1 MKITLLLFSIFFLL
15 LPIGTTAQ
23 IAGCPDPLAS
33 NFNPSATQNDGS
45 CTYNPESIAP
55 TSSFNLAGN
64 LLETSGLITWN
75 NQIWTHNDSD
85 DNNIYAL
92 DTTNGTLFQSYQL
105 VGVSNS
111 DWEEISQDADFVYV
125 GDFGNNSNGNRTDL
139 KILRIDKNSIL
150 GGSPLIETINF
161 SYSNQIDFAPA
172 GPNNTD
178 YDCEAFI
185 VSSDSIFLFTKQWAS
200 KKTTVYSLSKTP
212 GTHIAQLKSTFDVQG
227 LITGAT
233 YLESKKLV
241 ALCGYNN
248 LLQPFIYL
256 LYDFHN
262 HDFFGGNKRKVTISR
277 PFHQVEGI
285 ASTNGL
291 KYYISNEYSSQPLF
305 ITTQQ
310 KLLIFNLGGFL
321 EGYLN
326 NVVTQT
332 ETKKKN
338 TDLLFPNPSKDFIR
352 IKTDKY
358 HLPVNYQIIN
368 RLGQIV
374 QKGKLTQENQGIDI
388 SGLAVGMHILNIGND
403 IMESYKLMKE

>member
-1 MKITLLLFSIFFLL
+1 MKWLNLILPVSLLFFSDTIH
-15 LPIGTTAQ
+15 AQ
-23 IAGCPDPLAS
+23 VYGCTDPLAV
-33 NFNPSATQNDGS
+33 NYNPAATSNDGS
-45 CTYNPESIAP
+45 CTYSSASVAPSASFVLGESL
-55 TSSFNLAGN
+55 S
-64 LLETSGLITWN
+64 ETSGLIKWHDLV
-75 NQIWTHNDSD
+75 WTHNDND
-85 DNNIYAL
+85 DINIYSL
-92 DTTNGTLFQSYQL
+92 DTLNGNLTQTYPLTGATN
-105 VGVSNS
+105 V
-111 DWEEISQDADFVYV
+111 DWEEISQDEDYVYI
-125 GDFGNNSNGNRTDL
+125 GDFGNNSNGNRTNL
-139 KILRIDKNSIL
+139 KIFRIDKNSIL
-150 GGSPLIETINF
+150 NNSPVIETISF
-161 SYSNQIDFAPA
+161 SYSDQTNFTPA
-172 GPNNTD
+172 GANNTD
-178 YDCEAFI
+178 FDCEALI
-185 VSSDSIFLFTKQWAS
+185 VSADSIYLFTKQWIS
-200 KKTTVYSLSKTP
+200 NKTCVYSLPKTP

-241 ALCGYNN
+241 TLCGYTN

-256 LYDFHN
+256 LYDFHK

-332 ETKKKN
+332 ETQKKN
-338 TDLLFPNPSKDFIR
+338 TDLLFPNPSNDFIH

-403 IMESYKLMKE
+403 IMESYKLMKK